1 MRVIGEGG
9 FMSSDDPQTNASGP
23 LEEPAP
29 SKQGR
34 PLTRGMR
41 PLIYELFVLGELLV
55 QPMSGSFLHETARRI
70 LGPFRPLSWGI
81 ISPLLRRLEQQWLVT
96 SVIAPRRPSPPP
108 GRGQPPR

>member
-41 PLIYELFVLGELLV
+41 PLIYELFVLGELMF
-55 QPMSGSFLHETARRI
+55 QPISGSFLHKTAHPTLR
-70 LGPFRPLSWGI
+70 PFRPLGWGT
-81 ISPLLRRLEQQWLVT
+81 ISPLLPRLAKQGLVT
-96 SVIAPRRPSPPP
+96 PPNDRRGP
-108 GRGQPPR
+108 GM